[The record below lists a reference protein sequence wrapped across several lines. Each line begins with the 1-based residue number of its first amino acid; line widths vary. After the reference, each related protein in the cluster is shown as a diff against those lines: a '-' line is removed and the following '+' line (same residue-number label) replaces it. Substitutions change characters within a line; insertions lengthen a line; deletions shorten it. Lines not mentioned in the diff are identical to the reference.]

1 MRNRLKRTQGS
12 AGWVF
17 RRTVA
22 AVLHSSRSDW
32 RWRDTCQDDQLV
44 LSARSPFS
52 MVAAGRFENEF
63 VSYRIDFRVQ
73 LLRWIHSTT
82 CSVGGDKGQS
92 DISDP
97 SICVVRVFRIVRQ
110 GARNVL

>member
-1 MRNRLKRTQGS
+1 MHNRLKRTHGS
-12 AGWVF
+12 EGWVF

-32 RWRDTCQDDQLV
+32 RWRDACQDDQLV
-44 LSARSPFS
+44 LSARWPFS
-52 MVAAGRFENEF
+52 MAATGHFENEF

-73 LLRWIHSTT
+73 LLRWILSTT
-82 CSVGGDKGQS
+82 CLVGGDKGQS
-92 DISDP
+92 DLLDP
-97 SICVVRVFRIVRQ
+97 SICAMRVFHIVRQ